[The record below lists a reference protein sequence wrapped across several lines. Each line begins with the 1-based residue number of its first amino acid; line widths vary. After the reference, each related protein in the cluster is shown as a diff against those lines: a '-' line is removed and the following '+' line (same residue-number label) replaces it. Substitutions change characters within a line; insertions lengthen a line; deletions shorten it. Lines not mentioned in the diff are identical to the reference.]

1 MNRGISGQNIG
12 RLMPWLGNKIGLAQ
26 TLLILGAGISLW
38 AAGEVVTSPV
48 AKAYTARVD
57 LAINTLVGE
66 NYNTILRRAEAVAR
80 AAVQRNFDK
89 DILITD
95 VSVIVSVQ
103 HQGAVAPILELDVSR
118 STWRNNPDP
127 QRWAKYFKAAKALLY
142 FKNNLNTAESPKY
155 EGDRE
160 KGTSSIKQKVTD
172 N

>member
-1 MNRGISGQNIG
+1 MSMGISFQSVA
-12 RLMPWLGNKIGLAQ
+12 RLMSSLGNKIGLAQ
-26 TLLILGAGISLW
+26 TLLILGTGIPLW
-38 AAGEVVTSPV
+38 AVTEVVIPPI

-57 LAINTLVGE
+57 LAIDTLVEE

-103 HQGAVAPILELDVSR
+103 HQGAIAPILELDVSR
-118 STWRNNPDP
+118 SRWRNNPDP

-142 FKNNLNTAESPKY
+142 FKNNLSTAESPKSV
-155 EGDRE
+155 GDGE
-160 KGTSSIKQKVTD
+160 DGGAGAQKITD